1 MLSLNWGTIN
11 WEGINWGVFNLEVLG
26 MRRLRTAIVGIIMG
40 ALCVSLAACWPQSE
54 AANTTPAPP
63 SADPAV
69 NQCIGNL
76 FPNYSPRNLDQCVKA
91 CLSCERGAMTTCS
104 TSCRLKG
111 AS

>member
-1 MLSLNWGTIN
+1 LSLSGGTIDWEAFNWGSIK
-11 WEGINWGVFNLEVLG
+11 WEVLD
-26 MRRLRTAIVGIIMG
+26 MRRLRTAIVRIIMG

-54 AANTTPAPP
+54 AADTTPAPP
-63 SADPAV
+63 SADPVV

-76 FPNYSPRNLDQCVKA
+76 FSNYSPRNLDQCVKA
-91 CLSCERGAMTTCS
+91 CLSCEKGVMTTCS